1 MALLKDFEIPN
12 TGVVVPNAY
21 HVIVDIKTHK
31 RLADLPPPPDSGR
44 PDGLTAGDRGPEVY
58 WKAGYVG
65 QISIEIFPSK
75 QARDD
80 GKKPIGA
87 IAIEPT
93 TVSIN
98 GEVST
103 DVSDFDLC
111 FFIDPTS
118 QLSIVDQA
126 YEQLKGLTYYQDATE
141 A

>member
-1 MALLKDFEIPN
+1 MALLKDFEIPG

-31 RLADLPPPPDSGR
+31 RLNDILPPPDSGR

-65 QISIEIFPSK
+65 QIAIEIYQSK
-75 QARDD
+75 QARED

-87 IAIEPT
+87 ICIEPT
-93 TVSIN
+93 TVSFN
-98 GEVST
+98 GVAS
-103 DVSDFDLC
+103 SDIAQFDLC

-126 YEQLKGLTYYQDATE
+126 YEQLKGLEYYKDAVE
-141 A
+141 G